1 MAPRKMKMP
10 EKTEADPEEHFSQQK
25 RPEVGRYLLQ
35 VDRQAK
41 GSYQT
46 AESAESAGLAIKK
59 EYPILHVTVYDTV
72 DFATTVL
79 ASPALK

>member
-1 MAPRKMKMP
+1 MAPRQMKLP
-10 EKTEADPEEHFSQQK
+10 EKIEAEPEEHFSQRK
-25 RPEVGRYLLQ
+25 RPDSGRYLLQ

-41 GSYQT
+41 SSYQT

-72 DFATTVL
+72 NFAITVL
-79 ASPALK
+79 TSPASK